1 MNITKEYLESKNA
14 SLYSIDWFMT
24 RTETDAR
31 ALMLAAVD
39 DGHSDYARWLMQ
51 AMITTKEQAVKI
63 AVFAAEQVIDV
74 FEDKQPDD
82 GSPGKAIEAAWAWL
96 YVFEKKYTED
106 DRPRKAIEAA
116 RAWIDNPCEETA
128 DARTETQKKILT
140 YACEIIGA

>member
-14 SLYSIDWFMT
+14 CQDGIDWFMT
-24 RTETDAR
+24 RPETDAR
-31 ALMLAAVD
+31 ALMFAAVD

-51 AMITTKEQAVKI
+51 EMITTKEQAVKI

-74 FEDKQPDD
+74 FEDKQPDN
-82 GSPGKAIEAAWAWL
+82 GN
-96 YVFEKKYTED
+96 
-106 DRPRKAIEAA
+106 PRKAIEATW
-116 RAWIDNPCEETA
+116 AWIDNPCEETA